1 MRKYINK
8 VLIIV
13 VLIFLNLIF
22 IFNNDSPNLDNTE
35 IKKRFSANKDM
46 EDLKL
51 KKPRKI
57 DIVKS
62 EEKSKLESKD
72 EIINKILMNNYTKS
86 SILYEDT
93 DIFSNVNSEELAN
106 TDESSK
112 DTYTNSAII
121 LEDTRNNKIMLD
133 WEPEDASIYYEGEEK
148 VIFLKKTSRTIDLKP
163 KTDMYIKN
171 NFLRIDFEGCDEAI
185 LNIENFD
192 KKVEL
197 KINNAMGIKYF
208 YIDEI
213 YKGYKIN
220 SIEFLK
226 DDDNDFYL
234 AIGEISYE

>member
-86 SILYEDT
+86 SILYEDS
-93 DIFSNVNSEELAN
+93 DIFSNLNSEELAN

-112 DTYTNSAII
+112 DTYTNSAIV

-133 WEPEDASIYYEGEEK
+133 WEPEDASIYHEGEEK
-148 VIFLKKTSRTIDLKP
+148 VIFLKKSSRTIDLKP
-163 KTDMYIKN
+163 KTDLYIKN
-171 NFLRIDFEGCDEAI
+171 HFLRIDFEGCDEAI

-234 AIGEISYE
+234 AIGEISNE

>member
-22 IFNNDSPNLDNTE
+22 IFNNDSPNLDNAE

-86 SILYEDT
+86 SILYEDS
-93 DIFSNVNSEELAN
+93 DMFSNLNSEELAN
-106 TDESSK
+106 TDESSN
-112 DTYTNSAII
+112 DTYTNSAIV

-133 WEPEDASIYYEGEEK
+133 WEPEDASIYHEGEEK

-185 LNIENFD
+185 LNIENLG
-192 KKVEL
+192 KKVSL

-208 YIDEI
+208 YIEEM
-213 YKGYKIN
+213 YRGYKIN

-234 AIGEISYE
+234 AIGEISNE

>member
-133 WEPEDASIYYEGEEK
+133 WEPEDASIYHEGEEK
-148 VIFLKKTSRTIDLKP
+148 VIFLKKSSRTIDLKP
-163 KTDMYIKN
+163 KTDLYIKN
-171 NFLRIDFEGCDEAI
+171 NFLRIDFEGCDKAL
-185 LNIENFD
+185 LNIENLD
-192 KKVEL
+192 KKVSL

-208 YIDEI
+208 YIEEM

-234 AIGEISYE
+234 AIGEISNE